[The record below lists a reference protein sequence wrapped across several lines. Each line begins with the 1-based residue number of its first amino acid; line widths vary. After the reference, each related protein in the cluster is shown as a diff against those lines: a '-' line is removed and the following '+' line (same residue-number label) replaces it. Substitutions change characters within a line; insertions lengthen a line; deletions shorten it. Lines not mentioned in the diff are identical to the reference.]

1 MKWGAFFSEAFNK
14 PGSRTIRLAL
24 SLLFIMLA
32 SVVVMTIFQLAKHF
46 LDPDMT
52 IWESHFYTILFT
64 GIVAPLIALL
74 VLLKF
79 EGLYRKVSQEK
90 GERRLVDE
98 KISRLASIVTSS
110 DNAIIGK
117 TLDGTVINWNGA
129 AERLYG
135 YSEAEAV
142 GKSIG
147 IIMPPDHMEELEYF
161 LDNIR
166 HGEYIVH
173 HETVRVTKDG
183 KRIDVSINIS
193 PIFDAAGNV
202 IGSSTIARDITESKR
217 VEKELKK
224 SRWILAK
231 SQQIAHVGNW
241 ALNLQ
246 TNVLNWSDEGYRL
259 FGYTPQEVQPSLELL
274 ISRMHPDDRHI
285 LEESIH
291 MAKNE
296 TKLYDIDYRIIM
308 PDGSTRYIN
317 SVADKIKNDS
327 NGNPEWMYGIHQ
339 NITKR
344 KQIEKEL
351 GEAKSQSDLYLDLMG
366 HDINNSNQIALGY
379 LELAED
385 IVKSGGKL
393 CIDNVELI
401 EKPMTSLRNSSKLI
415 DNVRKLQKVRS
426 KQKTVEICPRDVIM
440 EAYRQFLG
448 TPNVHFA
455 YRIPQECKVNVLAD
469 ELLIDAFTNIIGN
482 AIKHNNGNEN
492 LEITI
497 RSESAYVKDKRY
509 CKIMI
514 EDNGHGIPD
523 VRKERLFNRFS
534 RDNTKVKGT
543 GLGLY
548 LVKSLIESYD
558 GKVWVE
564 DRIKG
569 DHTKG
574 SRFVIMLPS
583 VNNEQKCPSD
593 IALMD

>member
-1 MKWGAFFSEAFNK
+1 MTWGEFFYEVFNK

-32 SVVVMTIFQLAKHF
+32 TVVLMTIFQMAKHF
-46 LDPDMT
+46 FDPGMT
-52 IWESHFYTILFT
+52 IWESHIDTIIFA
-64 GIVAPLIALL
+64 GIVTPLIALF

-79 EGLYRKVSQEK
+79 EGLYRIVSQENE
-90 GERRLVDE
+90 ERKRADE
-98 KISRLASIVTSS
+98 KISLLASIVTSS

-117 TLDGTVINWNGA
+117 TLDGTITNWNRA

-135 YSEAEAV
+135 YSETEAV

-147 IIMPPDHMEELEYF
+147 IIIPPDHMEEQEDF
-161 LDNIR
+161 INNIR
-166 HGEYIVH
+166 RGESVER

-183 KRIDVSINIS
+183 RMIDVSITIS
-193 PIFDAAGNV
+193 PIFDATGNV
-202 IGSSTIARDITESKR
+202 IGASTIGRNITERKR

-246 TNVLNWSDEGYRL
+246 TNILNWSDEGYRL
-259 FGYTPQEVQPSLELL
+259 FGYMPNEVQPSLELL
-274 ISRMHPDDRHI
+274 YSRIHPEDRGI
-285 LEESIH
+285 LEKSIDE
-291 MAKNE
+291 AKNE
-296 TKLYDIDYRIIM
+296 NKLYNVDYRIIM
-308 PDGSTRYIN
+308 PDGSTQYIN
-317 SVADKIKNDS
+317 SVADKIKKDS

-339 NITKR
+339 NITRR

-351 GEAKSQSDLYLDLMG
+351 GEAKSQSELYLDLMG

-379 LELAED
+379 LELAD
-385 IVKSGGKL
+385 DLLKSGKKL
-393 CIDNVELI
+393 CVDNVELI
-401 EKPMTSLRNSSKLI
+401 EKPMTSLRSSSKLI
-415 DNVRKLQKVRS
+415 DNVRKLQKIRS
-426 KQKTVEICPRDVIM
+426 KQKTVEVGLRDVIE

-448 TPNVHFA
+448 MPNVHFT
-455 YRIPQECKVNVLAD
+455 YLIPQECRVSVQAD
-469 ELLIDAFTNIIGN
+469 ELLVDTFTNIIGN
-482 AIKHNNGNEN
+482 AIKHFNGNGN

-497 RSESAYVKDKRY
+497 RSESAYINDKGF
-509 CKIMI
+509 CKIII

-523 VRKERLFNRFS
+523 ARKEQLFNRFS
-534 RDNTKVKGT
+534 RENTKTKGT

-548 LVKSLIESYD
+548 LVKSLIENYN

-564 DRIKG
+564 DRING

-583 VNNEQKCPSD
+583 VNNEQKCPYD
-593 IALMD
+593 MH

>member
-1 MKWGAFFSEAFNK
+1 MKWGEFFSEAFNK

-24 SLLFIMLA
+24 SLLFITMA
-32 SVVVMTIFQLAKHF
+32 TVAVMIIFQLVKHF
-46 LDPDMT
+46 LNPDMT
-52 IWESHFYTILFT
+52 MWDSHIYTIVFT
-64 GIVAPLIALL
+64 GIVAPIIALF

-79 EGLYRKVSQEK
+79 EDLYRKISRENE
-90 GERRLVDE
+90 GRMLSDE

-110 DNAIIGK
+110 DNAIIGE
-117 TLDGTVINWNGA
+117 TLDGTITNWNRA

-147 IIMPPDHMEELEYF
+147 IIMPPDHMDDLEYF
-161 LDNIR
+161 LGNIR
-166 HGEYIVH
+166 HGEYVLH
-173 HETVRVTKDG
+173 HETVRVNKDG
-183 KRIDVSINIS
+183 RRIDVSINIS
-193 PIFDAAGNV
+193 PIFDATGKV
-202 IGSSTIARDITESKR
+202 IGSSAIARDVTESKR

-246 TNVLNWSDEGYRL
+246 TKVLNWSDEGYRL
-259 FGYTPQEVQPSLELL
+259 FGYTPYEVQPSLELL
-274 ISRMHPDDRHI
+274 ISRIHPDDRHI
-285 LEESIH
+285 LEEAIDT
-291 MAKNE
+291 AKNQNR
-296 TKLYDIDYRIIM
+296 LYDIDYRIIM
-308 PDGSTRYIN
+308 PDGSIQYIN

-327 NGNPEWMYGIHQ
+327 SGHPEWMYGIHQ

-344 KQIEKEL
+344 KQVEKEL
-351 GEAKSQSDLYLDLMG
+351 EEAKSQSDLYLDLMG

-379 LELAED
+379 LELAD
-385 IVKSGGKL
+385 DLVKSGGRL
-393 CIDNVELI
+393 SNDNIELI

-415 DNVRKLQKVRS
+415 DNVRKLQKVGS
-426 KQKTVEICPRDVIM
+426 KQKTHDLCPRDVVE
-440 EAYRQFLG
+440 EAYKQFLG
-448 TPNVHFA
+448 TPNVHFT
-455 YRIPQECKVNVLAD
+455 YMIPQECKVTVQAD

-482 AIKHNNGNEN
+482 AIKHNNGN
-492 LEITI
+492 LDITI
-497 RSESAYVKDKRY
+497 RSESAYVNDKRF

-523 VRKERLFNRFS
+523 ARKERLFNRFS
-534 RDNTKVKGT
+534 RDNSKVKGS
-543 GLGLY
+543 GLGLF
-548 LVKSLIESYD
+548 LVKSLIESYG

-569 DHTKG
+569 DYTKG

-583 VNNEQKCPSD
+583 VNNEQKCPGD
-593 IALMD
+593 AALKN